1 MSLGKVIRALTST
14 SHASGASSFVP
25 YRESK
30 LTRFLQDSLGGNS
43 RTLMFACVSK
53 SNADLHET
61 LTTLQYAMRA
71 RAVQNKIVA
80 NVMLAPANN
89 LSSLMEDSVVEA
101 LRRQLTNLQ
110 AQLQAKEVTN
120 KDEDNRSTVQ
130 FQVRCQNQSE
140 KDTLVEQISGVQNTV
155 SVRIDFFLVTFLL
168 NI

>member
-1 MSLGKVIRALTST
+1 LSLGKVIRALTST

>member
-1 MSLGKVIRALTST
+1 LSLGKVIRALTST

-155 SVRIDFFLVTFLL
+155 SVRIDFF
-168 NI
+168 

>member
-120 KDEDNRSTVQ
+120 KDDDNRSTVLL
-130 FQVRCQNQSE
+130 QVRCQNQSE

-155 SVRIDFFLVTFLL
+155 SVRIDFF
-168 NI
+168 

>member
-130 FQVRCQNQSE
+130 LQVRCQNQSE

-155 SVRIDFFLVTFLL
+155 SVRIDFF
-168 NI
+168 